1 MLYQLSYARKR
12 GFLLHLGRACCDNLS
27 VARRLSDPSARIITH
42 GRARAKRGRQTA
54 PLDRSGP
61 GLLAVLRAAPA
72 LDRQPP
78 PCPLRPPLDGY
89 RAGTYR
95 QRYAAWRGPLVVADF
110 QDAGRLVPIEAA
122 RNGELPV
129 GYVMSPPRLPVEQA
143 NRAIVL
149 ERSVPP
155 GRRDVVLSD
164 APQLAQAV
172 VQVIVVRKRLEGY
185 WWVDDRDMD
194 EAVAVAQV
202 L

>member
-1 MLYQLSYARKR
+1 
-12 GFLLHLGRACCDNLS
+12 
-27 VARRLSDPSARIITH
+27 
-42 GRARAKRGRQTA
+42 
-54 PLDRSGP
+54 
-61 GLLAVLRAAPA
+61 
-72 LDRQPP
+72 
-78 PCPLRPPLDGY
+78 
-89 RAGTYR
+89 
-95 QRYAAWRGPLVVADF
+95 
-110 QDAGRLVPIEAA
+110 
-122 RNGELPV
+122 
-129 GYVMSPPRLPVEQA
+129 MSPPRLPVEQA